1 MPTTLLLPECL
12 HIVLFFFSCRL
23 SCNHF
28 LRLLMARKG
37 HSDLLFWH
45 FNLFMSKIKVPSK
58 TLQLFYYAFSIFFQD
73 AYIVPCKMDWKVKK
87 ATFAMQKMAD
97 VTPTFKVINEES
109 LHNLIGENITSVL
122 RRYCSSSQS
131 RPPSSLLGESSQH
144 TVNHFPLTKFR
155 VELKEPQ
162 FRSFIST
169 VWLSKIFSNELK
181 TFPELLTAVT

>member
-1 MPTTLLLPECL
+1 
-12 HIVLFFFSCRL
+12 
-23 SCNHF
+23 
-28 LRLLMARKG
+28 MARQR
-37 HSDLLFWH
+37 HSILLFGY
-45 FNLFMSKIKVPSK
+45 FNLYMSKLKVPSK
-58 TLQLFYYAFSIFFQD
+58 TLQLFYYAFSIFFPRCIHCSAQNGLRSQ
-73 AYIVPCKMDWKVKK
+73 KK
-87 ATFAMQKMAD
+87 HICNAKREIKEDSSMAD
-97 VTPTFKVINEES
+97 VTPTFKLINDES

-131 RPPSSLLGESSQH
+131 RFLLSLLGESSQH

-155 VELKEPQ
+155 VKLKEPE